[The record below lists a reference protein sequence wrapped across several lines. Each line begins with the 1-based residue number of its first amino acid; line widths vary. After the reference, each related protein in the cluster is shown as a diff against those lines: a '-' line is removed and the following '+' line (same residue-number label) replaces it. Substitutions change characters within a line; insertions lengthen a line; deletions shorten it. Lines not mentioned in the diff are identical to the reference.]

1 MNGSQ
6 RKADNFSHSCSRH
19 LLNAQ
24 YVVNTALSA
33 RYEIAIQEVVN
44 SGPVRCSRLDFFYLF
59 TYLGIYLFILT
70 SFKYSARLV
79 TYSSWKAFHTCIVPL
94 KCSSGTFYTRLLTF
108 IGHCFTN
115 LRKKQDSPSWVHVYG
130 LENGV
135 KREVIKWELSV
146 LFGNTWYLNLQLN
159 Q

>member
-1 MNGSQ
+1 MEPKKSRQ
-6 RKADNFSHSCSRH
+6 FQSLMQQTFTKCLVCAKHSTECQVWCHPGRWK
-19 LLNAQ
+19 
-24 YVVNTALSA
+24 LSP
-33 RYEIAIQEVVN
+33 I
-44 SGPVRCSRLDFFYLF
+44 RCSRLVFFYLF

-146 LFGNTWYLNLQLN
+146 LFGNTWYLNL
-159 Q
+159 